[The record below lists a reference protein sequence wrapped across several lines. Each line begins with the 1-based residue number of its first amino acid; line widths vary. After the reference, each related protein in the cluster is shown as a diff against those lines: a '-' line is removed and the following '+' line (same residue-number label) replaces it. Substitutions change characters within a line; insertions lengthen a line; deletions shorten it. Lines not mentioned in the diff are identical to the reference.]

1 MSKVSPQLR
10 NIARRVIAHESG
22 AYKSANTRTL
32 ADFSACE
39 KLRPYL
45 ATLMGKGGFRALLLR
60 ALAVANAEVLW
71 LRRVQVKEDG
81 SLEGL
86 DELHG
91 QLKPD
96 ELLEGRVV
104 LLAQLLGLLV
114 AFIGV
119 NLTVGV
125 LRDIWPAVP
134 ISHSDFYERT
144 K

>member
-1 MSKVSPQLR
+1 MR
-10 NIARRVIAHESG
+10 NIARRIIAYESG
-22 AYKSANTRTL
+22 AYKSAETRTL

-45 ATLMGKGGFRALLLR
+45 ATLMGKAGFRALLSR
-60 ALAVANAEVLW
+60 ALTRANAEVLW
-71 LRRVQVKEDG
+71 LRAVQVKADG

-86 DELHG
+86 DELPR

-96 ELLEGRVV
+96 ELFEGRVV
-104 LLAQLLGLLV
+104 LLARLLGLLM

-125 LRDIWPAVP
+125 LRDIWPTVP
-134 ISHSDFYERT
+134 LSDSDFYEQT